1 MMNQKSEEW
10 LPPGWTVKVKVRKS
24 GKKDKYYYEPSS
36 QMKFNS
42 RAEVFR
48 YLKTAA
54 ICYPESEESRT
65 FKQSQNN
72 VEVKKTLAEGLP
84 PGWIREIRET
94 KTANRIRRDSFYIDP
109 VNGNVFRSIREVHRY
124 LTSGTVSR
132 LVYKS
137 RDQRGVD
144 VEFQHDDISSPAVPK
159 KEMQAIGKARRQI
172 IWNENLLEPHE
183 ITNNEAIFPNA
194 TSVRESIPH
203 SEPDS
208 SHGEIGSDV
217 LCSTLPEQSD
227 RKNDFSELVTTPSDG
242 PTKNESK
249 KRQRKTKDM
258 NLTRRASK
266 RLAGLQAEPV
276 LEVKTGR
283 RARPGACEEFDKK
296 AVSSTTK
303 SVSQCLENPD
313 VKHETKGI
321 IDPTKSI
328 NTNTDSSRKDDVKQ
342 GSILKLPVEDLLADP
357 CIAFAVKTLTGEVF
371 DASISSEVS
380 LIPNNIDRPSA
391 AFTSNESRSLG
402 PNEKLPSSEL
412 PVNRVGVVEK
422 LESTLELPVGEILAD
437 PCIEFAIKTLTGEIP
452 LDDSPDI
459 EDYFHQL
466 STSKTQGSSS
476 NALNCFGSD
485 HFYKMNVQS
494 QKRQVIQALEASPN
508 INFQS
513 CGTGLHQQEC
523 NNFIRIKDDKA

>member
-36 QMKFNS
+36 QMRFNS

-72 VEVKKTLAEGLP
+72 VEVKKTLAKGLP

-132 LVYKS
+132 LAYKS
-137 RDQRGVD
+137 RDQRGID

-172 IWNENLLEPHE
+172 IWNENLLEPRE
-183 ITNNEAIFPNA
+183 ITNDEAIFPNA
-194 TSVRESIPH
+194 TSVGESMPH

-208 SHGEIGSDV
+208 SHGEIGIDV
-217 LCSTLPEQSD
+217 HCSTLPEQSD
-227 RKNDFSELVTTPSDG
+227 GKNDFFELVTTPSDG

-249 KRQRKTKDM
+249 KRQRKPKDM

-283 RARPGACEEFDKK
+283 RARPGACEESDKQ

-313 VKHETKGI
+313 VKHGTKGI
-321 IDPTKSI
+321 IDPSKSI
-328 NTNTDSSRKDDVKQ
+328 NTNPDSSRKDDVKQ
-342 GSILKLPVEDLLADP
+342 DPILKLPVEDLLADP
-357 CIAFAVKTLTGEVF
+357 CIAFAVKTLTGGVF
-371 DASISSEVS
+371 DASISSELS
-380 LIPNNIDRPSA
+380 LMPNDIDRP
-391 AFTSNESRSLG
+391 SNESRSLG

-412 PVNRVGVVEK
+412 PVNRIGVVEK

-476 NALNCFGSD
+476 NALNSFGSD

-513 CGTGLHQQEC
+513 CGTGLHQQKC